1 MNRREVRDCAFKII
15 FESLLRD
22 DTIEELYEIANEIE
36 EITVNDK
43 VKEIVEGVVNNAE
56 KLDELIIK
64 FSPKRNINRIS
75 KINLAILKIAL
86 YEILFDE
93 LTPTNVAINEAV
105 QLAKTYSQSEDV
117 AFVNGL
123 LGTYS
128 REQV

>member
-22 DTIEELYEIANEIE
+22 DTIEELYEIANEVE

-56 KLDELIIK
+56 ILDELIIK

-75 KINLAILKIAL
+75 KINLAILKIAF

-105 QLAKTYSQSEDV
+105 QLAKTYAQSEDV

>member
-75 KINLAILKIAL
+75 KINLAILKIAF

>member
-1 MNRREVRDCAFKII
+1 
-15 FESLLRD
+15 
-22 DTIEELYEIANEIE
+22 
-36 EITVNDK
+36 
-43 VKEIVEGVVNNAE
+43 VVNNAE

-75 KINLAILKIAL
+75 KINLAILKIAF

>member
-22 DTIEELYEIANEIE
+22 DTIEELYEIANEVE

-75 KINLAILKIAL
+75 KINLAILKIAF

-105 QLAKTYSQSEDV
+105 QLAKTYAQSEDV

>member
-36 EITVNDK
+36 EITLNDK

-75 KINLAILKIAL
+75 KINLAILKIAF

>member
-1 MNRREVRDCAFKII
+1 MQK
-15 FESLLRD
+15 
-22 DTIEELYEIANEIE
+22 
-36 EITVNDK
+36 
-43 VKEIVEGVVNNAE
+43 

-64 FSPKRNINRIS
+64 FSPKRNIGNFKNQS
-75 KINLAILKIAL
+75 CYFKSAF

-105 QLAKTYSQSEDV
+105 QLAKTYSQCRRS
-117 AFVNGL
+117 FCCRIS

>member
-75 KINLAILKIAL
+75 KINLAILKIAF

-105 QLAKTYSQSEDV
+105 QLAKTYAQSEDV